1 MTGLAA
7 LILTRVNAPWY
18 SQPVGQI
25 VADKTGAT
33 TKNTDEHNNTDYQT
47 RQTLTVKMLNGP
59 ERGHTYRT
67 DNQYTRSGAVDQRYR
82 VGQQVFINW
91 QDKARTKLAITN
103 QKRDTVIVLLIWL
116 VAVVLIAVLR
126 WRGAVAILS
135 VVANI
140 ALFLLA
146 IELEL
151 LHYGASMLWIFTVLT
166 FAFTVVTLL
175 LILGPKRQ
183 FGVASLATLAG
194 TFLAYGIFVFVLHIT
209 GGVGLHYEAVAY
221 TVQQP
226 KPIFWASI
234 MIGSLGAIMDETSD
248 ISSALAQIVV
258 ETPDVHRWQLFRSGM
273 TVGREIVGPLI
284 SILFLIFMADTFPMA
299 VLYLNNG
306 NSFSQTF
313 TWTMYLGMVQSLVSA
328 IGIVVT
334 VPLTSLLSMVLLG
347 GKK

>member
-1 MTGLAA
+1 MTGIAA
-7 LILTRVNAPWY
+7 LVLTRVNATWY
-18 SQPVGQI
+18 TQPVGQVI
-25 VADKTGAT
+25 AVKTGS
-33 TKNTDEHNNTDYQT
+33 TKKNLDEHNNTDYQT
-47 RQTLTVKMLNGP
+47 RQTLTVKMLNGAN
-59 ERGHTYRT
+59 RGKTYRT
-67 DNQYTRSGAVDQRYR
+67 GNVYTRSGAVDQQYR
-82 VGQQVFINW
+82 TGQQVFISW

-103 QKRDTVIVLLIWL
+103 QKRDTVIVFLIWL
-116 VAVVLIAVLR
+116 VAVVLLAVMR
-126 WRGAVAILS
+126 WQGAIAILS

-146 IELEL
+146 IQFEL
-151 LHYGASMLWIFTVLT
+151 LRYGASMLWIFAALNVL
-166 FAFTVVTLL
+166 FTLVTLL

-183 FGVASLATLAG
+183 FLVSSIATLGG
-194 TFLAYGIFVFVLHIT
+194 TFLAYGIFVLVLLVT
-209 GGVGLHYEAVAY
+209 GGNGLHYEAVAY
-221 TVQQP
+221 ALQQP

-248 ISSALAQIVV
+248 ISSALVQIVI

-334 VPLTSLLSMVLLG
+334 VPLTSFLSMLFLG
-347 GKK
+347 GRK